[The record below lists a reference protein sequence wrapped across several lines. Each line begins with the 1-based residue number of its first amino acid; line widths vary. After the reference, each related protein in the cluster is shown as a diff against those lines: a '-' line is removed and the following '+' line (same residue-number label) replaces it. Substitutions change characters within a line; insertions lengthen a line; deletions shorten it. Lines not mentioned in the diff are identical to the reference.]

1 MMHMREMPF
10 TKKSKA
16 ARLSASVG
24 RGGQH
29 VSVDAIAQ
37 DVAAA
42 IIERRLPPGT
52 WLREEALGK
61 VYSVSRT
68 KVRAALVMLTK
79 DKLIENI
86 PDKGCFVCQPSVQEA
101 REVFGV
107 RRILEAEVVRLLI
120 ERANSQD
127 YERLAQHVQREREV
141 LHQALHTSSAS
152 AMPPAVPDSRS
163 IVQTVHSTREKLLG
177 DFHVVLAETV
187 GNGTLAELV
196 REMVARSSLIAML
209 YHTTNDPQCSTQ
221 EHEEFLQL
229 CRSGDVAAAV
239 QCMDAHLLRIEA
251 NLQLEGERVVDRPLN
266 LVSALLA

>member
-1 MMHMREMPF
+1 MMRIREMPLME
-10 TKKSKA
+10 KA
-16 ARLSASVG
+16 ARPSARVG

-86 PDKGCFVCQPSVQEA
+86 PDKGCFVCQPSVEEA

-120 ERANSQD
+120 ERANPQD
-127 YERLAQHVQREREV
+127 YERLAQHVQREREA
-141 LHQALHTSSAS
+141 LHQTLPHALHTPTAS
-152 AMPPAVPDSRS
+152 PRPPAVPDSRS
-163 IVQTVHSTREKLLG
+163 IAHSTREKLLG

-239 QCMDAHLLRIEA
+239 QCMDAHLRRIEA
-251 NLQLEGERVVDRPLN
+251 NLQLESERTVDRPLN

>member
-1 MMHMREMPF
+1 
-10 TKKSKA
+10 
-16 ARLSASVG
+16 
-24 RGGQH
+24 
-29 VSVDAIAQ
+29 
-37 DVAAA
+37 
-42 IIERRLPPGT
+42 LPPGT

-68 KVRAALVMLTK
+68 KVRAALVMLAK

-120 ERANSQD
+120 ERANPQD
-127 YERLAQHVQREREV
+127 YERLAQHVQHEREA
-141 LHQALHTSSAS
+141 LHQTLHTPSAS
-152 AMPPAVPDSRS
+152 PIPPAGPDAHP
-163 IVQTVHSTREKLLG
+163 TAHSTREKLLG

-209 YHTTNDPQCSTQ
+209 YHTTNDPQCSTH

-229 CRSGDVAAAV
+229 CRSGNVAAAV

-251 NLQLEGERVVDRPLN
+251 NLQLESERVVDRPLN